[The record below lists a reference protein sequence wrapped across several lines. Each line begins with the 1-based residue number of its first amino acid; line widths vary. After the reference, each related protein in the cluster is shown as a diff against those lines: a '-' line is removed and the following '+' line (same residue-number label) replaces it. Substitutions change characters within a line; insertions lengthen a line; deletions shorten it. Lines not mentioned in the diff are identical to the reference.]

1 MAISD
6 KKVPGNFHA
15 LYEPTVRAARGVV
28 AKRAAGGPHRGVERL
43 AKDVQGLAVHLDE
56 ATQMPVS
63 IQSKTAGKSM
73 SARAESRAKRIP
85 VRAESPE
92 AAVQQFVRSRAD
104 LWNLSDADSDTLEV
118 HSVSRQGLSTVQ
130 LMQRIDGVEVF
141 QGEIKAAVDA
151 NNNVLSVTGQAFA
164 GAGSSASRRGRKS
177 RAGHLLPQAAIAKA
191 ALDLT
196 GVEYSAKDFKAV
208 SPRTKSDPYQHFEFK
223 PAKADKRPGF
233 ERPPR
238 LKDVMFPLGE
248 GQFVPGY
255 YIELWVNDYPAFS
268 YVVDAI
274 DTPDVLF
281 RKNLTSPAAFK
292 YRVHNTADSLFRPE
306 DGPAPGSPHPTG
318 VPNGFQ
324 AKPVKE
330 TLITIDSLVAGHP
343 WLDPGAKVTSGNNCI
358 AYADLKA
365 PNGFGTGDV
374 RGKITAPGVFDYTYD
389 HTKDSID
396 PNNLQSSLVGMFF
409 HVNWLHDRWYEA
421 GFDEASGNAQ
431 TNNFGLGGLGGDPI
445 LAEGADFSGTDN
457 ANMSTPADGSSPRMQ
472 MFTFVGMQPA
482 KPKRTSNHEA
492 LITFHE
498 MGHYITNRLVGNAS
512 GLGNLQGTAMG
523 EGWGDFF
530 AACMTS
536 QATDDFA
543 KGTFAVGGW
552 TDLTPTFKENYYF
565 SIRRYPY
572 SADMKKNPL
581 TFKHIGANV
590 VLPVGPVRNPTAGGP
605 NDEVHNAGEVWCAML
620 WEVFVGL
627 VKKLK
632 HQEAE
637 KRMLKYVIGGLKQTP
652 SQPTFTQ
659 ARDGI
664 LSTVAALNPGDLPD
678 VKKAFAKR
686 GIGKKAVSPPSS
698 STNLMGV
705 VEDFNP

>member
-1 MAISD
+1 MALSD
-6 KKVPGNFHA
+6 KKVPENFNA
-15 LYEPTVRAARGVV
+15 LYDPAVRSARGLV
-28 AKRAAGGPHRGVERL
+28 ATRVAGDEHRGLKRL
-43 AKDVQGLAVHLDE
+43 AADVADLTVHVDE

-63 IQSKTAGKSM
+63 IQSQTAGKSI
-73 SARAESRAKRIP
+73 SERAA
-85 VRAESPE
+85 SPE

-104 LWNLSDADSDTLEV
+104 LWNLSDADAGTLEV
-118 HSVSRQGLSTVQ
+118 QSVSRQGLPTVG
-130 LMQRIDGVEVF
+130 LVQRMDGVEVF
-141 QGEIKAAVDA
+141 QGELKAAVDA
-151 NNNVLSVTGQAFA
+151 DNNVLSITGQAFA
-164 GAGSSASRRGRKS
+164 GAGEPASLASRGKTGS
-177 RAGHLLPQAAIAKA
+177 RAGQLSAQAAIAKA
-191 ALDLT
+191 ATDLT
-196 GVEYSAKDFKAV
+196 GLPHSAKDFKLSGKA
-208 SPRTKSDPYQHFEFK
+208 TKADPYRHFTFTA
-223 PAKADKRPGF
+223 AKSDKRPGF
-233 ERPPR
+233 ERPVR
-238 LKDVMFPLGE
+238 LKDVMFPMGE
-248 GQFVPGY
+248 GQFIPGY

-274 DTPDVLF
+274 DAPDILF
-281 RKNLTSPAAFK
+281 RKNLSSPAVFK
-292 YRVHNTADSLFRPE
+292 YRVHNTGDTLFRPE

-324 AKPVKE
+324 AKTVKE
-330 TLITIDSLVAGHP
+330 KLIEIESLLTGRP
-343 WLDPGAKVTSGNNCI
+343 WLDAGATVTTGNNCI
-358 AYADLKA
+358 AYADLKS

-374 RGKITAPGVFDYTYD
+374 RGKTTAAGVFDYTYD
-389 HTKDSID
+389 HTKDSTGA
-396 PNNLQSSLVGMFF
+396 NNLQSSLVGMFF

-431 TNNFGLGGLGGDPI
+431 LKNFGLGGLEGDPI

-482 KPKRTSNHEA
+482 KPKRTSNFEA

-512 GLGNLQGTAMG
+512 GLGNTQGQAMG

-530 AACMTS
+530 AVCMTS

-572 SADMKKNPL
+572 SADITKNPL
-581 TFKHIGANV
+581 TFKHIGSST
-590 VLPVGPVRNPTAGGP
+590 VLPAGPLKNPNAGGP
-605 NDEVHNAGEVWCAML
+605 NNEFHNAGEVWCAML
-620 WEVFVGL
+620 WEVFVAL
-627 VKKLK
+627 VKKLG
-632 HQEAE
+632 HPEAE

-652 SQPTFTQ
+652 NQPTFIQ

-664 LSTVAALNPGDLPD
+664 FTAVSALSPGDLPD

-686 GIGKKAVSPPSS
+686 GMGKAAVSPPSS
-698 STNLMGV
+698 SSSLTGV

>member
-6 KKVPGNFHA
+6 KKIPGYFHA
-15 LYEPTVRAARGVV
+15 LYEPSVRAARGVV
-28 AKRAAGGPHRGVERL
+28 ATRAVGASHRGVERL
-43 AKDVQGLAVHLDE
+43 TKDFQDLSVHLDE
-56 ATQMPVS
+56 ATLMPVS
-63 IQSKTAGKSM
+63 IQPKTAGKSI
-73 SARAESRAKRIP
+73 SA
-85 VRAESPE
+85 RAESPE

-104 LWNLSDADSDTLEV
+104 LWNLSDADTNTLEL
-118 HSVSRQGLSTVQ
+118 HSVSRQGLPTVN
-130 LMQRIDGVEVF
+130 LIQRIDGVDVF
-141 QGEIKAAVDA
+141 QGELKAAVDA

-164 GAGSSASRRGRKS
+164 GAGTSASRRGLKS
-177 RAGHLLPQAAIAKA
+177 RAGHLRPEAAIAKA
-191 ALDLT
+191 ASDLT

-208 SPRTKSDPYQHFEFK
+208 DQRTESDPYQHFEFK
-223 PAKADKRPGF
+223 AAKADKRHGF
-233 ERPPR
+233 ERPVR

-248 GQFVPGY
+248 EQFVPGY

-281 RKNLTSPAAFK
+281 RKNLSSPATFK
-292 YRVHNTADSLFRPE
+292 YRVHNTGDSLFRPE

-324 AKPVKE
+324 AKAVKE
-330 TLITIDSLVAGHP
+330 KLIAIDSLLAGHP
-343 WLDPGAKVTSGNNCI
+343 WLDAGAKLTSGNNCI
-358 AYADLKA
+358 VYADLKS
-365 PNGFGTGDV
+365 PDGFGAGDK

-389 HTKDSID
+389 HTKNSTD
-396 PNNLQSSLVGMFF
+396 PKNLQNSLVGMFF

-431 TNNFGLGGLGGDPI
+431 DKNFGLGGLGGDPI
-445 LAEGADFSGTDN
+445 LAEGSDFSGTDN
-457 ANMSTPADGSSPRMQ
+457 ANMSTPADGASPRMQ
-472 MFTFVGMQPA
+472 MFTFVGMEPS

-512 GLGNLQGTAMG
+512 GLGNQQGSAMG

-530 AACMTS
+530 AVCMTS
-536 QATDDFA
+536 QAADDFA

-581 TFKHIGANV
+581 TFKHISANT
-590 VLPVGPVRNPTAGGP
+590 VLPAGPVRNPTAGGP
-605 NDEVHNAGEVWCAML
+605 NNEVHNAGEVWCAML

-632 HQEAE
+632 HEEAE

-664 LSTVAALNPGDLPD
+664 LATVAALNPGDLPD

-686 GIGKKAVSPPSS
+686 GIGKKSVSPLSS
-698 STNLMGV
+698 STNLTGV

>member
-6 KKVPGNFHA
+6 KKVPENFHA
-15 LYEPTVRAARGVV
+15 MYEPAVRVARGMV
-28 AKRAAGGPHRGVERL
+28 ATRAAGVAHRGVARL
-43 AKDVQGLAVHLDE
+43 TADVQDLAVHLDE

-63 IQSKTAGKSM
+63 IQIKTAARSM
-73 SARAESRAKRIP
+73 SARTAD
-85 VRAESPE
+85 SPE
-92 AAVQQFVRSRAD
+92 AAAQQFVHARAD
-104 LWNLSDADSDTLEV
+104 LWNLSDADANTLEV
-118 HSVSRQGLSTVQ
+118 GSVSLQGLPTVQ
-130 LMQRIDGVEVF
+130 LVQRMNGVDVF
-141 QGEIKAAVDA
+141 QGEIKASVDA
-151 NNNVLSVTGQAFA
+151 NNNVLSLTGQAFA
-164 GAGSSASRRGRKS
+164 GAGASAPRRSRS
-177 RAGHLLPQAAIAKA
+177 ARAGGLSAPAAIAKA
-191 ALDLT
+191 ASDLT
-196 GVEYSAKDFKAV
+196 AVEYSAKDFKA
-208 SPRTKSDPYQHFEFK
+208 SGKPSQDDPYQHFDYK
-223 PAKADKRPGF
+223 AAKADKRPGF
-233 ERPPR
+233 ERPVR

-255 YIELWVNDYPAFS
+255 YIELWVSDYPAFS
-268 YVVDAI
+268 YVVDAV
-274 DTPDVLF
+274 DAPDVLF
-281 RKNLTSPAAFK
+281 RKNLTSRAMFK
-292 YRVHNTADSLFRPE
+292 YRVHNTADAVFRPE
-306 DGPAPGSPHPTG
+306 DGPAPGTPHPTG
-318 VPNGFQ
+318 APNGFQ
-324 AKPVKE
+324 APPVKE
-330 TLITIDSLVAGHP
+330 KLIAIDSLLAGRP
-343 WLDPGAKVTSGNNCI
+343 WLDAGAKVTSGNNCI

-374 RGKITAPGVFDYTYD
+374 RGKITAAGVFDYTYN

-396 PNNLQSSLVGMFF
+396 PKNLQNSLVGMFF

-431 TNNFGLGGLGGDPI
+431 VKNFGLGGLGADPI

-472 MFTFVGMQPA
+472 MFTFASMLPA

-498 MGHYITNRLVGNAS
+498 MGHYISNRLVGNAS
-512 GLGNLQGTAMG
+512 GLGNQQGGAMG

-530 AACMTS
+530 AVCMTS
-536 QATDDFA
+536 QATDNFA
-543 KGTFAVGGW
+543 KGAFAAGGW

-572 SADMKKNPL
+572 SADMQKNPL
-581 TFKHIGANV
+581 TFKHISANT

-605 NDEVHNAGEVWCAML
+605 NNAVHNAGEVWCSML
-620 WEVFVGL
+620 WEVFVAL
-627 VKKLK
+627 VRK
-632 HQEAE
+632 HPHAEAE

-664 LSTVAALNPGDLPD
+664 LSAVAALNPADLPD

-686 GIGKKAVSPPSS
+686 GIGKNAVSPPSS
-698 STNLMGV
+698 STNLTGV
-705 VEDFNP
+705 VEDFVP

>member
-15 LYEPTVRAARGVV
+15 LYEPAVRAARGVAAATV
-28 AKRAAGGPHRGVERL
+28 VRAAHRGVKRL
-43 AKDVQGLAVHLDE
+43 TKDVQDLAVHLDE
-56 ATQMPVS
+56 ATGMPVS
-63 IQSKTAGKSM
+63 IQPRTAGKSM
-73 SARAESRAKRIP
+73 SARAA
-85 VRAESPE
+85 SPE
-92 AAVQQFVRSRAD
+92 AAVQEFVRSRAD
-104 LWNLSDADSDTLEV
+104 LWNLSEADTNTLEV
-118 HSVSRQGLSTVQ
+118 HSVSRQGLPTVH
-130 LMQRIDGVEVF
+130 LKQRLDGVEVF
-141 QGEIKAAVDA
+141 QGDIKAAVDA
-151 NNNVLSVTGQAFA
+151 NNNVISVTGQAFA
-164 GAGSSASRRGRKS
+164 GAGASASRRGRTS
-177 RAGHLLPQAAIAKA
+177 RAGHLSAQAAIAKA
-191 ALDLT
+191 ASDLT
-196 GVEYSAKDFKAV
+196 GVEYSAKDFKAAGK
-208 SPRTKSDPYQHFEFK
+208 PTEEDPYQHFEFK
-223 PAKADKRPGF
+223 AAKADERPGF
-233 ERPPR
+233 ERPVR
-238 LKDVMFPLGE
+238 LKDVMFPLGDS
-248 GQFVPGY
+248 QFVPGY
-255 YIELWVNDYPAFS
+255 YIELWVDDYPAFS

-281 RKNLTSPAAFK
+281 RKNLSSPATFK
-292 YRVHNTADSLFRPE
+292 YRVHNTGDSLFRPE

-330 TLITIDSLVAGHP
+330 KLIAIDSLLPGHP
-343 WLDPGAKVTSGNNCI
+343 WLETGAKFTSGNNCI

-365 PNGFGTGDV
+365 PHGFGTGDV
-374 RGKITAPGVFDYTYD
+374 RGKVTAPGVFDYTYD
-389 HTKDSID
+389 HTKDSTA

-431 TNNFGLGGLGGDPI
+431 MKNFGLGGLEGDPI
-445 LAEGADFSGTDN
+445 LAEGADFTGTDN
-457 ANMSTPADGSSPRMQ
+457 AVMDTPADGASPRMQ
-472 MFTFVGMQPA
+472 MFTFVGPQPA
-482 KPKRTSNHEA
+482 NPKRTSNFEA

-512 GLGNLQGTAMG
+512 GLGNVQGRAMG

-530 AACMTS
+530 AVCMTS
-536 QATDDFA
+536 QATDNFA

-572 SADMKKNPL
+572 SADMTKNPL
-581 TFKHIGANV
+581 TFKHISGNA
-590 VLPVGPVRNPTAGGP
+590 VLPAGPVRHPTPGGP
-605 NDEVHNAGEVWCAML
+605 DEFHNAGEVWCAML
-620 WEVFVGL
+620 WEVFVAL

-632 HQEAE
+632 HEEAE

-659 ARDGI
+659 ARDGV
-664 LSTVAALNPGDLPD
+664 LSAVAALNPGDLPD

-698 STNLMGV
+698 STNLTGV

>member
-1 MAISD
+1 VATADRLSD
-6 KKVPGNFHA
+6 LAAA
-15 LYEPTVRAARGVV
+15 LHT
-28 AKRAAGGPHRGVERL
+28 GPRWSDVRGVEE
-43 AKDVQGLAVHLDE
+43 Q
-56 ATQMPVS
+56 
-63 IQSKTAGKSM
+63 
-73 SARAESRAKRIP
+73 
-85 VRAESPE
+85 E
-92 AAVQQFVRSRAD
+92 AAVQQFVRSRSD
-104 LWNLSDADSDTLEV
+104 LWNLSDADTRTLEV
-118 HSVSRQGLSTVQ
+118 HSVSRQGLPMVH
-130 LMQRIDGVEVF
+130 LVQRIDGVEVF
-141 QGEIKAAVDA
+141 QGELKAAVDA

-164 GAGSSASRRGRKS
+164 GAGVSMSRRGLKS
-177 RAGHLLPQAAIAKA
+177 RAGHLSPEAAIAKA
-191 ALDLT
+191 ASDLT

-208 SPRTKSDPYQHFEFK
+208 DQRTEGDPYQHFDFK
-223 PAKADKRPGF
+223 AAKADKRAGF
-233 ERPPR
+233 ERLVR
-238 LKDVMFPLGE
+238 LKEVMFPLGE

-281 RKNLTSPAAFK
+281 RKNLSSLATFK
-292 YRVHNTADSLFRPE
+292 YRVHNTGDSLFRPE

-324 AKPVKE
+324 AKAVKE
-330 TLITIDSLVAGHP
+330 KLIAIDSLLAGHP
-343 WLDPGAKVTSGNNCI
+343 WLDAGAKVTSGNNCI
-358 AYADLKA
+358 AYADLKS

-374 RGKITAPGVFDYTYD
+374 RGKITAPGVFDYTYN
-389 HTKDSID
+389 HSKASTD
-396 PNNLQSSLVGMFF
+396 PKNLQNSLVGMFF
-409 HVNWLHDRWYEA
+409 HVNWLHDRWYDA

-431 TNNFGLGGLGGDPI
+431 TKNFGLGGLEGDPI

-457 ANMSTPADGSSPRMQ
+457 ANMSTPADGASPRMQ
-472 MFTFVGMQPA
+472 MFTFVGMQPV

-512 GLGNLQGTAMG
+512 GLGNQQGSAMG

-530 AACMTS
+530 AVCMTS
-536 QATDDFA
+536 QAKDDFA

-572 SADMKKNPL
+572 SADMNKNPL
-581 TFKHIGANV
+581 TFKHISANT
-590 VLPVGPVRNPTAGGP
+590 VLPVGPVRNPTGGGP
-605 NDEVHNAGEVWCAML
+605 NNEVHNAGEVWCAML
-620 WEVFVGL
+620 WEVFVAL

-632 HQEAE
+632 HVEAE

-664 LSTVAALNPGDLPD
+664 LSTVAALNPGDLPE

-686 GIGKKAVSPPSS
+686 GIGKTAVSPPSN
-698 STNLMGV
+698 STNLTGV